1 MADRSYHFIPASKPI
16 LFDRAATLGADCYI
30 FDLED
35 AVAADQKAAAIC
47 DLRAWLEGNS
57 PKFRIM
63 VRVNH
68 PQHPLA
74 DQEQALLSDFPRLGV
89 VLPKVESASQMK
101 DWVRFYT
108 GNSGSREVM
117 ALIESAAGLR
127 EIDDILAA
135 GLLHAVGLGLED
147 FMVQAFG
154 CASELGD
161 LVRHV
166 RCRLGVAAMEHG
178 IPAIDSISLDLRGD
192 GTLPEELAAARSAG
206 LTAKFSI
213 HPHQIDPINRSF
225 SPSAE
230 MLALAA
236 KLSGQLKTDQR
247 GYLRLGGEIVSP
259 PKIKRLQRLQKYLQ
273 SHEFIQ

>member
-117 ALIESAAGLR
+117 ALI
-127 EIDDILAA
+127 
-135 GLLHAVGLGLED
+135 
-147 FMVQAFG
+147 
-154 CASELGD
+154 
-161 LVRHV
+161 
-166 RCRLGVAAMEHG
+166 MEHG